1 MMRCI
6 IKKEFSFL
14 HLYCIALCFKADWN
28 GRIIFGKMSWQKITS
43 ILLKKNSLHFH
54 KET

>member
-1 MMRCI
+1 MHCI
-6 IKKEFSFL
+6 IKKELSFL

-43 ILLKKNSLHFH
+43 ILLHFFALNFH